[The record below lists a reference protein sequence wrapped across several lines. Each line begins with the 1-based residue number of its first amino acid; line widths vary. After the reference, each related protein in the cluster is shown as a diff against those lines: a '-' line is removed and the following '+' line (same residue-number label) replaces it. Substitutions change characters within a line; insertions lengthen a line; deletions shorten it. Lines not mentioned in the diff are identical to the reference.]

1 MNTTTVEVRP
11 RTSAGT
17 HVRRTLP
24 DATRAVMRLLGTDH
38 RRCWCLR
45 CLLTRTGLVPPGA
58 DAERSGNRD
67 RDASARH
74 AHPPQV
80 TPLGN

>member
-24 DATRAVMRLLGTDH
+24 DATRAFMRLLGTDH

-45 CLLTRTGLVPPGA
+45 CLLTRTGLYRRA
-58 DAERSGNRD
+58 RTQND
-67 RDASARH
+67 RAIEIETRVLGMRIRRK
-74 AHPPQV
+74 V
-80 TPLGN
+80 TRLDD